1 MRTLT
6 RLRVRPVP
14 CQFQSSLSSR
24 RHYSLLLTSTTRTRT
39 TLTTPTIRRPT
50 LFHLHPKTPIQN
62 RTFSLIP
69 LLETAVTA
77 SQSALT
83 SLHTLTSTPWYL
95 TIPLFA
101 LALNLVTRL
110 PSAIYTRRLVVSRAK
125 LNPLSMAYGARA
137 RHDLAKEATAGAKA
151 ATEGGTGTG
160 MALGQAKLMARYM
173 KMNRAEAKERD
184 KRWGTQTWKGYAPAL
199 GVFPVWMLGIEALR
213 RMCGGPWGLVG
224 RVMFGLKAVEEGG
237 EGMKGEGGVVVGG
250 EGQGVIQDTALAAGS
265 GAESSVSAAA
275 PAATALE
282 APQEGL
288 LAASTHVDLTMATE
302 GCLWFPDLL
311 VADPYHILP
320 IALSVIMVANVLPK
334 SAAGLRAL
342 ANMNQKAGVV
352 MVQNK
357 WQLRFQRVLLVVAA
371 LIGPLTMYLP
381 AALHLYWVS
390 SATLTL
396 IETSVIA
403 WLMPL
408 PKIAPPAKGI
418 EDIFVMPKREEA
430 KSS

>member
-6 RLRVRPVP
+6 RLRVRPTP
-14 CQFQSSLSSR
+14 SQFQSSLLSR
-24 RHYSLLLTSTTRTRT
+24 RHYSLLTSTTRTRT
-39 TLTTPTIRRPT
+39 TSTTPTIRRPT
-50 LFHLHPKTPIQN
+50 PFHLYPKTPTQN
-62 RTFSLIP
+62 RTFSLVP
-69 LLETAVTA
+69 LLETAVTT

-125 LNPLSMAYGARA
+125 LNPLSMAYGARV
-137 RHDLAKEATAGAKA
+137 RHDLAKEATAGTKA
-151 ATEGGTGTG
+151 AAEGGKGTG
-160 MALGQAKLMARYM
+160 MAVGQAKLMARYM

-224 RVMFGLKAVEEGG
+224 RVMFGLKAAEEGG
-237 EGMKGEGGVVVGG
+237 K
-250 EGQGVIQDTALAAGS
+250 GQGVIQDTALAAGS

-342 ANMNQKAGVV
+342 ANMNQKEGVV
-352 MVQNK
+352 VVQNK

-371 LIGPLTMYLP
+371 LIGPLTTYLP

-396 IETSVIA
+396 IETSIIA

-430 KSS
+430 KNS